1 MIYVGFNQDWER
13 VFVLCAFSLL
23 PHYGNCWLQP
33 PRGVKRYNSPSK
45 WFIHWF
51 FFSLQWDLLS
61 IVLCVRNTGW
71 TRRTR
76 STISWNVNSGK
87 VVTHKRQIYKDG
99 LRLLNVMRK
108 IKQGAAIKQELH
120 HTLEDWGRLLEKVK
134 SKTWKHE
141 WANHAKFWGA
151 ALQTEGTAG
160 AKVCRQD
167 QLDISGGRNLDKS
180 GQCS

>member
-1 MIYVGFNQDWER
+1 MGTAGSSHLR
-13 VFVLCAFSLL
+13 VWKGTTLHLSDLFTDF
-23 PHYGNCWLQP
+23 
-33 PRGVKRYNSPSK
+33 
-45 WFIHWF
+45 F

-120 HTLEDWGRLLEKVK
+120 HTGRLRKTPGEGEVQNLKTRMGQPCKVLGSSTADRGNSWCQGVQAGPTWYIWGKKSWQVWAMQLEQSEWGRGEQKIRTR
-134 SKTWKHE
+134 SK
-141 WANHAKFWGA
+141 
-151 ALQTEGTAG
+151 QGT
-160 AKVCRQD
+160 
-167 QLDISGGRNLDKS
+167 
-180 GQCS
+180 

>member
-1 MIYVGFNQDWER
+1 M
-13 VFVLCAFSLL
+13 LCAFSLL
-23 PHYGNCWLQP
+23 PYYVNRWLQP
-33 PRGVKRYNSPSK
+33 PRGVKRYNS
-45 WFIHWF
+45 HW

-71 TRRTR
+71 TRQTR

-108 IKQGAAIKQELH
+108 IKHKTGCCNKTGARSHWK
-120 HTLEDWGRLLEKVK
+120 TKEDFWRRWSPKPENMNGRTMQSSGEEHSRQREQLVPRR
-134 SKTWKHE
+134 
-141 WANHAKFWGA
+141 
-151 ALQTEGTAG
+151 EGRT
-160 AKVCRQD
+160 KPD
-167 QLDISGGRNLDKS
+167 MSGGRNLDKS